1 MIPQASPLEIYAV
14 GPLTVLGF
22 YGREVLEGFTALECR
37 DLIREIVAEHQ
48 CRTIAFDLTNVKLIP
63 SGMLGLF
70 ASIKRSGIDV
80 LLFNPTLAIR
90 EILEIM
96 RLNTILQ
103 IEEVEIPHISSLQ
116 R

>member
-1 MIPQASPLEIYAV
+1 MIPQNSPLEIYSV

-37 DLIREIVAEHQ
+37 DLIKQIVAEHQ
-48 CRTIAFDLTNVKLIP
+48 CHTIAFDLTNVKLIP

-70 ASIKRSGIDV
+70 ASMKKSGIDV
-80 LLFNPTLAIR
+80 MLFNPSPSIR

-96 RLNTILQ
+96 RLDTILY
-103 IEEVEIPHISSLQ
+103 IDEVEIPVEPSL
-116 R
+116 RP